1 MERPFKMSEIIKLDN
16 ASIGFDKIPIIN
28 GINLSIEAGGSWA
41 VMGPNGGGK
50 TTLLKT
56 LIGVAKPV
64 NGTYLVSNDVRF
76 GYVPQTE
83 KFDRIFPISVRE
95 IIAMGRYS
103 RVPFGKMIK
112 KQDWEIIDKAIDQT
126 GVSHLEKSSFSSLSG
141 GESRRVLI
149 ARAIAGEPD
158 VLALD
163 EPTMSVDS
171 KGRAE
176 IIDLIKKIKEKSGLT
191 VIIVSHHAG
200 SVKDLVQNFL
210 FVDKDRNLVRSQSRD
225 DFLKE
230 NNLEGRSNA

>member
-1 MERPFKMSEIIKLDN
+1 MNGIIKLDN
-16 ASIGFDKIPIIN
+16 TSIGFNKVPIIN
-28 GINLSIEAGGSWA
+28 GINLSIEAGESWA

-56 LIGVAKPV
+56 LIGAAKPV
-64 NGTYLVSNDVRF
+64 NGTYLVSSDIRF

-83 KFDRIFPISVRE
+83 QFDRMFPISVRE

-103 RVPFGKMIK
+103 CVPFGKMLK
-112 KQDWEIIDKAIDQT
+112 KQDWEIIDKAMDQA
-126 GVSHLEKSSFSSLSG
+126 GVSHLQKSSFSSLSG

-171 KGRAE
+171 KGCTE

-210 FVDKDRNLVRSQSRD
+210 FVDKNKNLVSSYSTD

-230 NNLEGRSNA
+230 NTFDDLMCH